1 MNDYPRTLFYLVDLL
16 CNEKCSKCGH
26 WKYKSQ
32 KTISDN
38 VHIVNFINDI
48 KHLKELV
55 FVGGEPLIYKQLITD
70 IISKISPFI
79 RNTII
84 TNGVL
89 ADQDFINS
97 IKGTN
102 THIVFSIDTLDK
114 DFWKFVR
121 GNDSFERVFANFY
134 YALDNLEP
142 TQISVQSVLSKE
154 TKNHIE
160 QVGIWLNKLGIYH
173 SIQDYVSD
181 GFGGKWTELTVKNV
195 DRDSICQ
202 AYKNN
207 MSIMPNGD
215 IYTCFQQPLIK
226 GCNKPLGNIVYD
238 SFETVTSSV
247 YYNEVIQKMKVCN
260 LPCKVLKC
268 NIE

>member
-1 MNDYPRTLFYLVDLL
+1 
-16 CNEKCSKCGH
+16 
-26 WKYKSQ
+26 
-32 KTISDN
+32 
-38 VHIVNFINDI
+38 VNFINDI
-48 KHLKELV
+48 KELKELV
-55 FVGGEPLIYKQLITD
+55 FVGGEPLIYKKLING
-70 IISKISPFI
+70 IISQISPLI
-79 RNTII
+79 RKTII

-97 IKGTN
+97 IKETN

-121 GNDSFERVFANFY
+121 GNDSFDRVFANFY

-154 TKNHIE
+154 TKDHIE
-160 QVGIWLNKLGIYH
+160 KVGKWLNELGIYH

-181 GFGGKWTELTVKNV
+181 GFGGHWTELALKKVKSN
-195 DRDSICQ
+195 SMCQ
-202 AYKNN
+202 AHKNN

-215 IYTCFQQPLIK
+215 IYTCFQQQLIT
-226 GCNKPLGNIVYD
+226 GCVNPLGNIMND
-238 SFETVTSSV
+238 SFEQIISSE
-247 YYNEVIQKMKVCN
+247 YFCEVIQKMKVCN